1 MRTCF
6 FVLLTAASGLFGL
19 HACVTASAP
28 TAPQTRPATVAAK
41 PEYFEANQL
50 KAFYNTY
57 RYTAYTVYDLTTD
70 EPPTQV
76 QGVGGTLTFR
86 PDGSYEKRLTISRTS
101 NSMSFNQDG
110 KFTIKGDSIR
120 FAFTDK
126 KGADVQRGTFKFDPQ
141 RQALTITI
149 SGYPAGNKGVYEL
162 MTQPAKE

>member
-1 MRTCF
+1 MKTRF
-6 FVLLTAASGLFGL
+6 FVLLAAATGTFSL

-28 TAPQTRPATVAAK
+28 TSAQTRPAAVATK
-41 PEYFEANQL
+41 PEYFEADQL

-57 RYTAYTVYDLTTD
+57 RYTAYTVYDLTAD

-86 PDGSYEKRLTISRTS
+86 PDGSYEKRLTITRES
-101 NSMSFNQDG
+101 NIMSFSQDG
-110 KFTIKGDSIR
+110 KFIIKGDSIR

-126 KGADVQRGTFKFDPQ
+126 KGADVQNGTFRFDPQ

-162 MTQPAKE
+162 TTQPE

>member
-1 MRTCF
+1 MF
-6 FVLLTAASGLFGL
+6 SL

-28 TAPQTRPATVAAK
+28 ATAPKAPAPVAAK

-76 QGVGGTLTFR
+76 QGVGGSLTFH

-101 NSMSFNQDG
+101 GAMSFNQDG

-126 KGADVQRGTFKFDPQ
+126 KGADVQRGTFQFDPQ

-162 MTQPAKE
+162 TTQPAKE

>member
-1 MRTCF
+1 MKTPF
-6 FVLLTAASGLFGL
+6 YFWLVAAAGLLLVQACATA
-19 HACVTASAP
+19 TAP
-28 TAPQTRPATVAAK
+28 TTTQAPPATVAVRPDFFA
-41 PEYFEANQL
+41 ANQL

-101 NSMSFNQDG
+101 GSMSFNQDG
-110 KFTIKGDSIR
+110 RFTITGDSIR

-126 KGADVQRGTFKFDPQ
+126 KGADVQRGTYQFDPQ

-149 SGYPAGNKGVYEL
+149 AGYPAGNKGVYEL
-162 MTQPAKE
+162 TAQPK